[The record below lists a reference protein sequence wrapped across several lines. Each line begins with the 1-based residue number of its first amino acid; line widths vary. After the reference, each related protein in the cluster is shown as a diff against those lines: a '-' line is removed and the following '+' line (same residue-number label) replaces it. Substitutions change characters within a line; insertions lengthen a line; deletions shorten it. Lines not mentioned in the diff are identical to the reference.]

1 MEVHDIRLSVSGT
14 PAAAASARR
23 RIVAAMRDWGLPAD
37 SDVLHV
43 AELMAGELLSNV
55 VQHAGLGAATVTARC
70 DGNAITVEVS
80 DSSRD
85 LPRPRSPS
93 QEDEHGRGL
102 SIVAA
107 LADRYGTEPTASGK
121 QCWAE
126 VRLPAASSPLLA
138 LPVPLTRR

>member
-1 MEVHDIRLSVSGT
+1 MEMHDVRFSVSGT

-23 RIVAAMRDWGLPAD
+23 RLVAAMRDWGLPAD

-43 AELMAGELLSNV
+43 AELMAGELLSNAV
-55 VQHAGLGAATVTARC
+55 RHAGPGAATVTARC
-70 DGNAITVEVS
+70 DGNAIRVEVS

-93 QEDEHGRGL
+93 QDDEHGRGL

-121 QCWAE
+121 RCWAD
-126 VRLPAASSPLLA
+126 VRLQEASSPPFA
-138 LPVPLTRR
+138 LPVPLPRR